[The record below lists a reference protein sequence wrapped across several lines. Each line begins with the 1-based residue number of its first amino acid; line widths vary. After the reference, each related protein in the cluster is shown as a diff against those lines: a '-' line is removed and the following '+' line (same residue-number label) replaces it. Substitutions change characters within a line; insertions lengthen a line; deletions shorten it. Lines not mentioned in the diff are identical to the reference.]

1 MLHIVKLGQI
11 GYKMINQHPWGRSR
25 TRAAATYAAICAC
38 AICFVTA
45 TAASEA
51 EEAAE
56 AESAP
61 SVSALAWM
69 TGTWAGP
76 AGAGEL
82 EENWTTP
89 KAGSI
94 QAMVRMTGDDKTSMV
109 EVIVIEEEEGTLRL
123 RLQQWDPGFKPRT
136 PAPAVF
142 ALDELGENTVSF
154 KAVSEGATMS
164 ALRYTRAGEKFTI
177 SIRFAENA
185 PEVHIPL
192 TAVR

>member
-1 MLHIVKLGQI
+1 
-11 GYKMINQHPWGRSR
+11 MITQHLFRKGKWF
-25 TRAAATYAAICAC
+25 TCAAATGAACL
-38 AICFVTA
+38 VMA
-45 TAASEA
+45 TAPSGA

-76 AGAGEL
+76 AGPNEL

-94 QAMVRMTGDDKTSMV
+94 QALVRMTGGGKTSMV
-109 EVIVIEEEEGTLRL
+109 EMIVIEEEEGTLRL

-136 PAPAVF
+136 PAPMVF
-142 ALDELGENTVSF
+142 ALEELGENTVAF

-164 ALRYTRAGEKFTI
+164 TLRYTRDGERFTI
-177 SIRFAENA
+177 SIRFGEDA
-185 PEVHIPL
+185 PQVQIPL
-192 TAVR
+192 TAVP